1 MLFRSS
7 DGIILQH
14 TSYIVVDNLAFTEQD
29 KNGIKL
35 ISCNHCIIS
44 NNEVINPDSYGIYE
58 ENRPG
63 SSNIKIINNTINK
76 ANGGGLWMWLRDSH
90 IANNTINN
98 TGVFKEIGIKGTTAP
113 NGGSGAEI
121 SGVNNIIE
129 YNIIENSNYN
139 GLFYRGA
146 GTVIQY
152 NYFNNS
158 CLYKDDGGGI
168 YTNTSGSGATI
179 RYNLV
184 LNSVGNPEGYISS
197 RSMAEGIYIDEIAQ
211 NVIVEHNT
219 IKNTGDSGIKLH
231 NVGNIQVSNNTVMTA
246 RYGIFCDKFV
256 GEQSKVNNNI
266 ICMTS
271 DKDDYEPVP
280 LFVRV
285 VKYNTGFD
293 NNLYVNP
300 FVSEKIFRKDTYY
313 NFEEWK
319 NNTGH
324 DTRSTFIGKTLGRDE
339 TIEMFYNASKSIKT
353 YQLNGA
359 SARNVEGTPLQKTFD
374 LPPFT
379 SKILIGKKLERIK
392 VL

>member
-1 MLFRSS
+1 
-7 DGIILQH
+7 
-14 TSYIVVDNLAFTEQD
+14 
-29 KNGIKL
+29 
-35 ISCNHCIIS
+35 
-44 NNEVINPDSYGIYE
+44 
-58 ENRPG
+58 
-63 SSNIKIINNTINK
+63 
-76 ANGGGLWMWLRDSH
+76 MWLRDSH

-359 SARNVEGTPLQKTFD
+359 SARNVEGTPLDRK
-374 LPPFT
+374 
-379 SKILIGKKLERIK
+379 S
-392 VL
+392 VV